1 MSRRLCH
8 TRQNLLQKYFL
19 KNMQCV
25 KLGKISIFSC
35 DLTLLGRIV
44 PCGTMR
50 ASPQWP
56 DRAAVHDTSRDYEIR
71 CFLSPGAILSVEN
84 TRG

>member
-1 MSRRLCH
+1 MLLI
-8 TRQNLLQKYFL
+8 QNNNLRVGLLTVLYSK
-19 KNMQCV
+19 
-25 KLGKISIFSC
+25 KLNGAT
-35 DLTLLGRIV
+35 LTLLGRIV